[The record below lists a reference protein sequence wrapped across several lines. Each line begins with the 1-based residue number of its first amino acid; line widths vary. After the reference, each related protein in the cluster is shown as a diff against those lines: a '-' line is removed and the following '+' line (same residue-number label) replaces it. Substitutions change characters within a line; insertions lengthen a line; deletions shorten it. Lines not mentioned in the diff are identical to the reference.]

1 MNFLIFFCLLEYIND
16 NFCHNIFRFNYS
28 SIECNVTNK
37 TTNLLAFVGADHAES
52 QILLCIVYNAILP
65 LTYFDIC
72 RKLAG
77 FFSFAKSPSTPTI
90 MRTLCRYVRQFDNY
104 FEWFCLIC
112 TLYLFYKRPDDE
124 TDTTNLAAM
133 VILISWANFMILQG
147 QIPWFGVYIEMYV
160 SVLKEFLLLLLA
172 YVCLLIG
179 YAISFFVIFKN
190 DKAFSDPLKAIW
202 KTLAMMTG
210 ELEYNELFPEEGGSM
225 GIVSDL
231 FVRLIFVAFLVT
243 IAIVLMNLLVGIV
256 VHDVNEIKSLALVTK
271 LERKVELVDY
281 LSTTSENI
289 KLILKKVIE
298 IIMVVPNYFCA
309 NRQKYLPAVVSDFF
323 KVYTQPKD
331 GDFDSAAKNAALQI
345 ALVNQEMHTLDAF
358 GDSLDGPLSGQSHD
372 SLENRYRRN
381 NLKIKQL
388 STELF
393 TATKDNEEIL
403 IMLKSRK

>member
-1 MNFLIFFCLLEYIND
+1 
-16 NFCHNIFRFNYS
+16 
-28 SIECNVTNK
+28 VTNK
-37 TTNLLAFVGADHAES
+37 STTHLLQFIGTDHPHY
-52 QILLCIVYNAILP
+52 QFLLCVVYNAILP
-65 LTYFDIC
+65 LTYFDIG

-112 TLYLFYKRPDDE
+112 TLYLFHKHPE
-124 TDTTNLAAM
+124 SQTDTTNLAAM

-147 QIPWFGVYIEMYV
+147 QIPWFGVYVEMYV
-160 SVLKEFLLLLLA
+160 SVLKEFMLLLLA

-179 YAISFFVIFKN
+179 YAISFYIIFKG

-210 ELEYNELFPEEGGSM
+210 ELEYNDLFPADASDGM

-231 FVRLIFVAFLVT
+231 AVRLIFVTFLVT

-271 LERKVELVDY
+271 LERKVVLVDY

-289 KLILKKVIE
+289 KYIFKKAID

-309 NRQKYLPAVVSDFF
+309 SRRQKYEPPADVADFF
-323 KVYTQPKD
+323 KVYVQPKD
-331 GDFDSAAKNAALQI
+331 KDFDSEVKNAALQI

-358 GDSLDGPLSGQSHD
+358 GDSVDGPMSGQSHD
-372 SLENRYRRN
+372 TLENRYRRN

-388 STELF
+388 AAELF
-393 TATKDNEEIL
+393 AATKDNEEIL
-403 IMLKSRK
+403 ITLKSRK

>member
-1 MNFLIFFCLLEYIND
+1 
-16 NFCHNIFRFNYS
+16 
-28 SIECNVTNK
+28 
-37 TTNLLAFVGADHAES
+37 
-52 QILLCIVYNAILP
+52 VYNAILP

-90 MRTLCRYVRQFDNY
+90 RRTLWRYVRQFDNY

-112 TLYLFYKRPDDE
+112 TLYLFYKHPEDK

-147 QIPWFGVYIEMYV
+147 QIPWFGVYVEMYV
-160 SVLKEFLLLLLA
+160 SVLKEFMFLFMA

-210 ELEYNELFPEEGGSM
+210 ELEYNELFPEESGGM

-231 FVRLIFVAFLVT
+231 AVRLIFVAFLVT

-271 LERKVELVDY
+271 LERKVELVEY
-281 LSTTSENI
+281 LSTTSDNI
-289 KLILKKVIE
+289 KLIFKKAME

-309 NRQKYLPAVVSDFF
+309 NTQKYQPPADGSEFF
-323 KVYTQPKD
+323 KVYSQPKD

-345 ALVNQEMHTLDAF
+345 ALVNQEMHVLDAL
-358 GDSLDGPLSGQSHD
+358 GDSVDGPLSGQSHD

-388 STELF
+388 SAELF
-393 TATKDNEEIL
+393 AATKDNEEIL
-403 IMLKSRK
+403 ITLKSRK